1 MSWTPDPNEDAT
13 VTNEEWHIR
22 VRGVQKTFGV
32 HHVLRGIDLDVAR
45 GKINV
50 IIGGSG
56 QGKSVIMKHLMGL
69 LKPDEGHITVDGED
83 IVKMN
88 EFELNVVRKK
98 FGMLFQYAALF
109 DSLTVEE
116 NIVFPL
122 IEHGDPTTP
131 EKYADGRKRKA
142 RRMSRDELHKIAVDQ
157 LDKLHLPQVLL
168 RKVPSELSGGQRK
181 RVGLARALVMK
192 PQILL
197 YDEPTTG
204 LDPIST
210 KNVDDMIRDVS
221 REHGVTS
228 VIISHDMASTFR
240 IGDRISALFEGQI
253 IESGPPDE
261 IRATRHK
268 WLRDFIGT
276 SGAVQ
281 MDDVPESELIDDE
294 ALADAALP
302 PP

>member
-1 MSWTPDPNEDAT
+1 MYWTPDPSEDASKPS
-13 VTNEEWHIR
+13 EQWHIR
-22 VRGVQKTFGV
+22 VRGLQKTFGV
-32 HHVLRGIDLDVAR
+32 HHVLRGVDLDIAR

-69 LKPDEGHITVDGED
+69 LKPDEGSIHVDGED
-83 IVKMN
+83 IVPVSD
-88 EFELNVVRKK
+88 FELNKVRKK

-122 IEHGDPTTP
+122 VEHGDPSTP
-131 EKYADGRKRKA
+131 PTYADGTKRRP
-142 RRMSRDELHKIAVDQ
+142 RRMGQKELHEIAVTQ
-157 LDKLHLPQVLL
+157 LEKLNLPLVLL
-168 RKVPSELSGGQRK
+168 KKTPSELSGGQRK

-221 REHGVTS
+221 RDHHVTS

-240 IGDRISALFEGQI
+240 IGDRISALYGGRI
-253 IESGPPDE
+253 IESGPPAV

-276 SGAVQ
+276 SGAVT
-281 MDDVPESELIDDE
+281 MDSIPEAELIDDD
-294 ALADAALP
+294 ALASALP